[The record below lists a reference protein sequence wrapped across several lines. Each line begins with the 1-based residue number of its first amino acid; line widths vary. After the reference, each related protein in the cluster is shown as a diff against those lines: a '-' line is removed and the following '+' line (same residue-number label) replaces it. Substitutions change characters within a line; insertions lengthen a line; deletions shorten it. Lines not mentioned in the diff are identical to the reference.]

1 MGTQMLL
8 LGIDLGTTGSTA
20 VVLDPFGTVVAHAS
34 HSVEPDVPHPSWS
47 EQDPAEW
54 WTATVQSIR
63 QVLDDEVVDTDA
75 LAGIGLTGQM
85 HGLVLLDADGEVL
98 RPAILWNDQ
107 RTEAECDTITERVGA
122 GAVVDHTGNPILPGF
137 TAPKLEWVRLHEPD
151 VYEQTDAFLLP
162 KDYIRYRLTGAYA
175 TDVSDASGTSLFDVE
190 QRQWS
195 NAMCEAV
202 QVPEAWRPRVEES
215 PTVSAHVNKEG
226 AETTGLPEGLPVVGG
241 AGDQAAQAVGTG
253 VVAPDT
259 AVVTLGTSGV
269 VFAPTDTYQ
278 HDPEGRLHAFCHAA
292 PETWHL
298 MGVMLS
304 AAGSLRWYVDLFDDL
319 MPSDGEGRDYER
331 LLDEAA
337 ESPAGAE
344 GLLFLPYL
352 SGERT
357 PHTDPE
363 ARGVFF
369 GLHHRHERAHL
380 TRAVLEGVAFG
391 LRESFELMETQG
403 VAPSEVRVSGGGAQ
417 SPLWR
422 RILATVLDTPLTHTT
437 TPHGAAVGAALLAGV
452 GSEVFPDVPTASKT
466 AVRVVGQTSP
476 TDDTDQYEALFERY
490 RSLYPTLTGQY
501 DALAHTLTQF
511 PSGSESRA

>member
-1 MGTQMLL
+1 MPPTRPVQL
-8 LGIDLGTTGSTA
+8 LGVDLGTTGSTA
-20 VVLDPFGTVVAHAS
+20 IVLDPFGTVVAHAS
-34 HSVEPDVPHPSWS
+34 HPVEPDVPRPSWS
-47 EQDPAEW
+47 EQDPADW

-63 QVLDDEVVDTDA
+63 AVLADDAVQPEA
-75 LAGIGLTGQM
+75 IAGIGLTGQM
-85 HGLVLLDADGEVL
+85 HGLVLMNADGEVV

-107 RTEAECDTITERVGA
+107 RTGAECDAITERVGA
-122 GAVVDHTGNPILPGF
+122 DAVIEHTGNPILPGF
-137 TAPKLEWVRLHEPD
+137 TAPKLEWVRTHEPD
-151 VYEQTDAFLLP
+151 VYEQIDSFVLP
-162 KDYIRYRLTGAYA
+162 KDYLRYRLTGTRA

-195 NAMCEAV
+195 DAMCEAV
-202 QVPEAWRPRVEES
+202 DVPDAWRPRVTES
-215 PTVSAHVNKEG
+215 SVVSARVH
-226 AETTGLPEGLPVVGG
+226 AEAAEITGLPEGTPVVGG

-253 VVAPDT
+253 VVRPGS

-269 VFAPTDTYQ
+269 VFAPTGAYR

-292 PETWHL
+292 PDTWHL

-304 AAGSLRWYVDLFDDL
+304 AAGSLRWYVDLFEDL
-319 MPSDGEGRDYER
+319 LADAPESESYER

-337 ESPAGAE
+337 EVPPGAE

-357 PHTDPE
+357 PHADPN

-369 GLHHRHERAHL
+369 GLHQRHERAHL

-391 LRESFELMETQG
+391 LRQSLDLMRAQG
-403 VAPSEVRVSGGGAQ
+403 VAPSEMRVSGGGAQ

-422 RILATVLDTPLTHTT
+422 RILATVLDTVLVHTT

-452 GSEVFPDVPTASKT
+452 GRDLFPDVATASEA
-466 AVRVVGQTSP
+466 AVREEGHTAPIDAP
-476 TDDTDQYEALFERY
+476 TRYDPLFERY
-490 RSLYPTLTGQY
+490 QALYPTLTDQF
-501 DALAHTLTQF
+501 DALTETMNA
-511 PSGSESRA
+511 PNVNP